1 MHKPF
6 LIDKE
11 TITYNDLISLVNGES
26 IKINLSEFQSL
37 IVSKIKNLLDGG
49 ILNYSELVETL
60 KSKNKNIILE
70 TSGTTGSPKIITHTF
85 ESITKNIKISENRF
99 NDIWAFT
106 YNPDKMAGYQVL
118 LQALLN
124 GNTLVNLFKCDFK
137 EASDRIIKYEVT
149 HISATP
155 TFYKLLT
162 SEGIDYLNVKQ
173 ISFGGEGSTLEL
185 QSEIKKRFPNARV
198 KNIYASTEV
207 SSLFA
212 TDGDTFIIPEK
223 YKSLINL
230 SDGKL
235 KVHTTLVGTSNDIQV
250 EDDWYD
256 TGDLIEMVGEAKFKI
271 VGREGS
277 LLNIGGYQVNP
288 IYIENVINGI
298 EYIKLCNV
306 YSKSN
311 SILGNILVCDVVLNS
326 AYSKNIADI
335 KSDIKEILN
344 DYEVPTKI
352 NIVDEIK
359 ITENGKIERK

>member
-6 LIDKE
+6 LIDTE
-11 TITYNDLISLVNGES
+11 IITYNDLISL
-26 IKINLSEFQSL
+26 INNETIETNVSEFQSL
-37 IVSKIKNLLDGG
+37 VVNKIKNLLDGKVS
-49 ILNYSELVETL
+49 NYIELVEAL
-60 KSKNKNIILE
+60 KAKNKNVVLE

-85 ESITKNIKISENRF
+85 ESITRNIKISENRF

-106 YNPDKMAGYQVL
+106 YNPNKMAGYQVL
-118 LQALLN
+118 FQALLN

-137 EASDRIIKYEVT
+137 EASDRIIKYEVS

-162 SEGIDYLNVKQ
+162 SEGTDYLNVKQ
-173 ISFGGEGSTLEL
+173 ISFGGEGSTAKL
-185 QSEIKKRFPNARV
+185 QSEIKKRFPNAKV

-212 TDGDTFIIPEK
+212 TDGDNFIIPEK

-230 SDGKL
+230 SDGRL
-235 KVHTTLVGTSNDIQV
+235 KVHRTLVGTSNDISID
-250 EDDWYD
+250 DDWYN
-256 TGDLIEMVGEAKFKI
+256 TGDLIEMVDDYKFKI

-288 IYIENVINGI
+288 IYIENIIGGI

-311 SILGNILVCDVVLNS
+311 SILGTIIVCDVVIKS
-326 AYSKNIADI
+326 EYSKNVADI
-335 KSDIKEILN
+335 KSDIKKILN

>member
-6 LIDKE
+6 LIDTE
-11 TITYNDLISLVNGES
+11 IITYSDLILLVNNKS
-26 IKINLSEFQSL
+26 IEINLSEFQSL
-37 IVSKIKNLLDGG
+37 IVDKIKNLLDGNV
-49 ILNYSELVETL
+49 LNYSELIDAL
-60 KSKNKNIILE
+60 KSKNKNIVLE
-70 TSGTTGSPKIITHTF
+70 TSGTTGFPKTITHTF
-85 ESITKNIKISENRF
+85 ESITRNIKISENRF

-106 YNPDKMAGYQVL
+106 YNPNKMAGYQVL

-137 EASDRIIKYEVT
+137 EVSDRIIKYEIS

-162 SEGIDYLNVKQ
+162 SEGIDYSNVKQ
-173 ISFGGEGSTLEL
+173 ISFGGEGSTVEL
-185 QSEIKKRFPNARV
+185 QSEIKKRFPNAKV

-212 TDGDTFIIPEK
+212 TDGDNFIIPEK

-235 KVHTTLVGTSNDIQV
+235 KVNISLVGKSNDIKI
-250 EDDWYD
+250 DGDWYD
-256 TGDLIEMVGEAKFKI
+256 TGDLIEMVGDGKFKI

-288 IYIENVINGI
+288 IYIENVIGGI

-311 SILGNILVCDVVLNS
+311 SILGTIIVCDVVIKS
-326 AYSKNIADI
+326 QYSKNVVEI
-335 KSDIKEILN
+335 KSDIKKILN